1 MKRIII
7 TLVSIILVVLAF
19 GQTTYKNNG
28 AVRLAPRLMNYQGY
42 LTDTLG
48 NPITNPS
55 VSMTFGVWSASSG
68 GTQVWFETQTI
79 NVTKGIFNVL
89 LGNLTPI
96 PDSVFTKSTDRWLE
110 LTYAGITL
118 SPRTRIAATGYALS
132 ATYAD
137 TAYSV
142 VNNAITTPKI
152 LDTAVTM
159 AKIARTGATTN
170 QVIKWNGSMWQPS
183 TDVASSDTDWIFS
196 GNNIYSGVSGG
207 VGIGTTSPWC
217 QLHVY
222 KNSNT
227 GSANDNAVTS
237 IQSVYRNSALYLD
250 GSTSY
255 SGNIVFCGNGTEQ
268 GRIAYNNTGNYLA
281 FNTNNSEKARID
293 AGGNVGIGTT
303 SPGALFTVSSTG
315 ANYGNG
321 IRMVNG
327 ANYWESVHDLLGGL
341 TFGYNGADRFV
352 INRSGNSYFTSGRV
366 GILTANPAAA
376 FAVSTGDDRKQF
388 VINPYV
394 DQYTCSIG
402 IPDWYYVGQLVFVNG
417 SERMRIDNNGNVG
430 IGTVIPVAK
439 LDVAGNARITDSLS
453 LTALNIRLT
462 SDTSDWVYGNN
473 IYATNDGTGRVTGIE
488 SYAGGSGFGDKLG
501 VNSSAYA
508 PTGSSNMVTAVYG
521 HCENRGS
528 GVTYGGDFWA
538 PGWGTGATYG
548 VRGQASSPAASTA
561 DAYGAYG
568 HGGST
573 GAGRAYGGYFSSEG
587 AGSGNKYGIYSTV
600 TGSGTLWAGYFFG
613 NVNVTG
619 SLSKGSGSFLIDHP
633 LDPQNKTLRHNFVES
648 PENLCLYRG
657 KIKLNSSGEGRVEM
671 PDYFKALTKETEATV
686 TLTSIGRPFNTG
698 YDWNKDCS
706 VFAVYGEPDREVS
719 YVVMADRDDP
729 VMRQLYKPVEEE
741 KGNGNFTKGK
751 LLYPKAYGY
760 PEEMGENYAIQHD
773 AAARADAGK

>member
-7 TLVSIILVVLAF
+7 TLMSTVLFVLAF
-19 GQTTYKNNG
+19 GQANLKVG
-28 AVRLAPRLMNYQGY
+28 GDVRLSPRLLNYQGY

-48 NPITNPS
+48 NPIANPS
-55 VSMTFGVWSASSG
+55 VSMTFGIWSLSG
-68 GTQVWFETQTI
+68 GGAQIWYETQ
-79 NVTKGIFNVL
+79 NVNVAKGIFSVL
-89 LGNLTPI
+89 LGSVTPI
-96 PDSVFTKSTDRWLE
+96 PDSVFTKGTDRWLE

-118 SPRTRIAATGYALS
+118 SPRTRITSSGYALS
-132 ATYAD
+132 ATYSD
-137 TAYSV
+137 TAFSV

-159 AKIARTGATTN
+159 AKLAPAGATTN

-217 QLHVY
+217 QLHIY

-227 GSANDNAVTS
+227 GSANDNAVAD

-255 SGNIVFCGNGTEQ
+255 SGNIVFCGAGIEQ
-268 GRIAYNNTGNYLA
+268 GRIVYNNTSNYLA
-281 FNTNNSEKARID
+281 FNTNNSEKVRID
-293 AGGNVGIGTT
+293 ASGNVGIGTT

-341 TFGYNGADRFV
+341 TFGYNGSDKFV
-352 INRSGNSYFTSGRV
+352 ISRSGNSYFTSGRV
-366 GILTANPAAA
+366 GVLTANPAAA

-394 DQYTCSIG
+394 DEYTVGIG
-402 IPDWYYVGQLVFVNG
+402 IPDWYSVGKLTFING

-430 IGTVIPVAK
+430 IGTTSPSNLLHVNGTTRTNGLVIPTGASSGYV
-439 LDVAGNARITDSLS
+439 
-453 LTALNIRLT
+453 LT
-462 SDTSDWVYGNN
+462 SNASGTATWQAPALVSHNHIGQTWSSTSSTLGL
-473 IYATNDGTGRVTGIE
+473 GIDFDV
-488 SYAGGSGFGDKLG
+488 STT
-501 VNSSAYA
+501 SSAYGFSA
-508 PTGSSNMVTAVYG
+508 EVTNSST
-521 HCENRGS
+521 
-528 GVTYGGDFWA
+528 GVTYGGKFSA
-538 PGWGTGATYG
+538 GGTGQFAKYG
-548 VRGQASSPAASTA
+548 IDSYASSPAGNIWEAVGVRGIA
-561 DAYGAYG
+561 NND
-568 HGGST
+568 
-573 GAGRAYGGYFSSEG
+573 
-587 AGSGNKYGIYSTV
+587 GSGYANGGRFYSGGTGTGTKVGIYCSAS
-600 TGSGTLWAGYFFG
+600 GSGTLWAGYFDG
-613 NVNVTG
+613 DVYITG

-657 KIKLNSSGEGRVEM
+657 KVKLNSSGEGKVEM
-671 PDYFKALTKETEATV
+671 PRYFKALTKETEATV

-698 YDWNKDCS
+698 YEWNSDYTVCT
-706 VFAVYGEPDREVS
+706 VYGDPNREVS
-719 YVVMADRDDP
+719 YIVMADRDDP
-729 VMRQLYKPVEEE
+729 VMKQLYKPVEEE

-760 PEEMGENYAIQHD
+760 SENMGEDYERQQEINSAQ
-773 AAARADAGK
+773 ADAGKR